1 MVIAIIL
8 VSVGFESIQYIL
20 ALGSSNIDDIILNLL
35 GDIIGITIYINMN
48 KLFPND
54 IRKIKQK

>member
-1 MVIAIIL
+1 M
-8 VSVGFESIQYIL
+8 L

-54 IRKIKQK
+54 IKKIRQK